1 MNRFDNLNKFQHDAW
16 HLLIKAAIQRK
27 GSYQT
32 PTVAT
37 IGPGGNAR
45 QRVVVLREADKPNRR
60 LTLFTDARSDKV
72 AELKERPTLSWLF
85 WDERKKVQIRMESQ
99 AILERGTDRC
109 RAYWDKLPVQGRKSY
124 AALQAPG
131 TPQESDT
138 ETLPPFWN
146 ADMPLEDTAY
156 AFDNFMVITGAV
168 SFIDCLHLHADG
180 HQRANYT
187 WVGGEWKGQWVTP

>member
-1 MNRFDNLNKFQHDAW
+1 MNRFDNLDKFQHDAW
-16 HLLIKAAIQRK
+16 HLLIKAALKRK

-37 IGPGGNAR
+37 IGQDGHAR
-45 QRVVVLREADKPNRR
+45 QRVVVLREVDKPNRR

-72 AELKERPTLSWLF
+72 AELRAKPALSWLF
-85 WDERKKVQIRMESQ
+85 WDPRKKVQVRMESKAVMEQ
-99 AILERGTDRC
+99 GTGRC

-131 TPQESDT
+131 TPQSSDA
-138 ETLPPFWN
+138 EPLPPSWHS
-146 ADMPLEDTAY
+146 DMPLEDTAY

-180 HQRANYT
+180 HQRATFT
-187 WVGGEWKGQWVTP
+187 WEEEEWKGQWVTP